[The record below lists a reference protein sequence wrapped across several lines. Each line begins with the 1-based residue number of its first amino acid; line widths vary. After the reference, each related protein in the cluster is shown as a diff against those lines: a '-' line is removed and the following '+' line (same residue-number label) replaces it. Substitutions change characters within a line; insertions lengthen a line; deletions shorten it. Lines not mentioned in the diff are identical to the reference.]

1 MKGKKVVLLFVMC
14 IGLVSCSKMSKKDM
28 EKIIIENTIR
38 KIFQPIENRR
48 LQKMVFIPFRKSI
61 YFLLI
66 KSQEKQY
73 HSVVK

>member
-1 MKGKKVVLLFVMC
+1 MKGKKVLLYLIMC
-14 IGLVSCSKMSKKDM
+14 IGLVSCSKN
-28 EKIIIENTIR
+28 EQEGYGENTIR